1 MNSVAPELVE
11 SIGSCMRSDGPKKI
25 LIVDDEPDV
34 LIYLET
40 FLEDNGFDTLSANNG
55 ITALKMAKTEKP
67 DLITLDIT
75 MPEQSGIK
83 TYRYIKSDQ
92 DLRAI
97 PVVII
102 TAMGESIKHVLNR
115 LVGFPEP
122 EGFMSKPIVQDKLIE
137 MISNLVIG

>member
-1 MNSVAPELVE
+1 MNTATLGLVK
-11 SIGSCMRSDGPKKI
+11 SIGCCMNLDGQKKI

-40 FLEDNGFDTLSANNG
+40 LLEDNGFSTLTANNG
-55 ITALKMAKTEKP
+55 TTALEIAEKERP

-83 TYRYIKSDQ
+83 TYRYIKSNHN
-92 DLRAI
+92 LRPI

-115 LVGFPEP
+115 LSGFPEP
-122 EGFMSKPIVQDKLIE
+122 EGFMSKPIVQDELVE

>member
-1 MNSVAPELVE
+1 
-11 SIGSCMRSDGPKKI
+11 MRMAVNEKKRI

-40 FLEDNGFDTLSANNG
+40 LLEDNGFETLSAEDG
-55 ITALKMAKTEKP
+55 VKALEIAEQEKP
-67 DLITLDIT
+67 DAITLDIT

-83 TYRYIKSDQ
+83 TYRYIKSNQ
-92 DLRAI
+92 LLRSI

-102 TAMGESIKHVLNR
+102 TAMGDSIKQVLNR
-115 LVGFPEP
+115 LSGFPEP

-137 MISNLVIG
+137 MINGLVSGNKPEIA